1 MNVKEI
7 RDMSNEELV
16 KEIES
21 LSEELYNLR
30 FQQATGSLENPA
42 RMKDIRKTIARIKTV
57 QTERANAAAQN

>member
-7 RDMSNEELV
+7 REMSNEELN
-16 KEIES
+16 KEVTS

-30 FQQATGSLENPA
+30 FQQATGALENPA

-57 QTERANAAAQN
+57 QTERAHAAENN

>member
-16 KEIES
+16 KEVAS

-30 FQQATGSLENPA
+30 FQQATGALENPA

-57 QTERANAAAQN
+57 QTERAAAAENN

>member
-16 KEIES
+16 KQVSS

-57 QTERANAAAQN
+57 QTERANAAEKN